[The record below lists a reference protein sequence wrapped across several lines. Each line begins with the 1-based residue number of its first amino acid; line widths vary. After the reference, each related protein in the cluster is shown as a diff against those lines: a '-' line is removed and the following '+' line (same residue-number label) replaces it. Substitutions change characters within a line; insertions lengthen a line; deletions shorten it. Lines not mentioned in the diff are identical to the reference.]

1 MKKTNATPG
10 TWEIKDRVYLLKGDK
25 SPLLFTVPAK
35 HSRAKSLLWFDE
47 DQGLTRELRYATNQ
61 NSPFVDEQKGTVTLG
76 HIFFRDGKL
85 MVPKQK
91 QNLQKLLS
99 LYHPLNGKSYYEKD
113 DIKEAEVDLSYLE
126 MEIEALKIASEFSID
141 DCESLLRVETSSS
154 VDTMTSKEIKR
165 DTIVFARNNPQEFLR
180 IIQDENMA
188 LKSLALKAVNQKI
201 IKLSPDGRS
210 FAWAKNGKKLMIVPF
225 DQEPYPALAAWFKT
239 DEGME
244 VLDSV
249 QKKIK

>member
-1 MKKTNATPG
+1 
-10 TWEIKDRVYLLKGDK
+10 
-25 SPLLFTVPAK
+25 
-35 HSRAKSLLWFDE
+35 
-47 DQGLTRELRYATNQ
+47 
-61 NSPFVDEQKGTVTLG
+61 
-76 HIFFRDGKL
+76 
-85 MVPKQK
+85 
-91 QNLQKLLS
+91 
-99 LYHPLNGKSYYEKD
+99 
-113 DIKEAEVDLSYLE
+113 
-126 MEIEALKIASEFSID
+126 
-141 DCESLLRVETSSS
+141 
-154 VDTMTSKEIKR
+154 MTSKEIKR

-180 IIQDENMA
+180 IIQDENIA

-210 FAWAKNGKKLMIVPF
+210 FAWAKNGKKLMAVPF

>member
-1 MKKTNATPG
+1 MKKTNTTPD

-25 SPLLFTVPAK
+25 SPILFTVPAK

-47 DQGLTRELRYATNQ
+47 DEGLTRELRYATNQ

-85 MVPKQK
+85 IVPKQK

-99 LYHPLNGKSYYEKD
+99 LYHPLNGVSYYEKD
-113 DIKEAEVDLSYLE
+113 DVKTAEVDLSYLE
-126 MEIEALKIASEFSID
+126 MEIEALKIASSLNID
-141 DCESLLRVETSSS
+141 DCEALLRVETN
-154 VDTMTSKEIKR
+154 VNVPTMTSKEIKR

-180 IIQDENMA
+180 IIQDEDMG
-188 LKSLALKAVNQKI
+188 LKSLAMKAVDHKI
-201 IKLSPDGRS
+201 IRLAPDGRA
-210 FAWAKNGKKLMIVPF
+210 FVWAKNGKKLMTVPF

-244 VLDSV
+244 VFDSI

>member
-1 MKKTNATPG
+1 MKKQETTPS
-10 TWEIKDRVYLLKGDK
+10 TWEIKDRVYLLKGNK
-25 SPLLFTVPAK
+25 TPLLFTVPAK
-35 HSRAKSLLWFDE
+35 HSRAKSLLYFDE
-47 DQGLTRELRYATNQ
+47 DQGLQRELRYATNQ

-99 LYHPLNGKSYYEKD
+99 LYHPLNGKSYFEKD
-113 DIKEAEVDLSYLE
+113 DVKEAEVDLSYLQ
-126 MEIEALKIASEFSID
+126 MEIEALKIAADFDID
-141 DCESLLRVETSSS
+141 DCEALLTVETGANIS
-154 VDTMTSKEIKR
+154 TMTSKEIKR
-165 DTIVFARNNPQEFLR
+165 DTIVFARNNPQQFLELV
-180 IIQDENMA
+180 QDEDLI
-188 LKSLALKAVNQKI
+188 LKSLGMKAVKQGI
-201 IKLSPDGRS
+201 IKMSPDGRS
-210 FAWAKNGKKLMIVPF
+210 FVWTKNSKKLMVVPF
-225 DQEPYPALAAWFKT
+225 DQEPYPAIAAWFKT

>member
-1 MKKTNATPG
+1 MKKANTTPS
-10 TWEIKDRVYLLKGDK
+10 TWEIKDRVYLLKGNK

-47 DQGLTRELRYATNQ
+47 DKGLQRELRYATNQ

-99 LYHPLNGKSYYEKD
+99 LYHPLNGKCYYEKD
-113 DIKEAEVDLSYLE
+113 DVKEAEVDLSYLE
-126 MEIEALKIASEFSID
+126 MEIEALKIASSLDID
-141 DCESLLRVETSSS
+141 DCEALLRVETGSNVSS
-154 VDTMTSKEIKR
+154 MTSKEIKR
-165 DTIVFARNNPQEFLR
+165 DTIVFARNNPQQFLR
-180 IIQDENMA
+180 VIQDENIK
-188 LKSLALKAVNQKI
+188 LKNIAHKAVDQKV

-210 FAWAKNGKKLMIVPF
+210 FAWAKNGRKLMAVPF

-239 DEGME
+239 DDGIE
-244 VLDSV
+244 VLESI